1 MKKYSMDDFKS
12 LMQKKMFTYIGKD
25 KMGRPIVYN
34 KASAVVPS
42 ELYA

>member
-25 KMGRPIVYN
+25 RMGRPVVFS
-34 KASAVVPS
+34 KAAAVVPA
-42 ELYA
+42 EL